1 MRREAAVVL
10 CGHDIGRGPQEW
22 EKILGRAMISFA
34 SLKDDDTDS
43 KLFKSLK
50 FLISRAIL
58 ANPKGAAATAIA
70 YCELKSKD
78 GEIPLHVVKELE
90 VWAAKYTREG
100 DAMEWHQILA
110 ALGLPNQPDIKQP
123 RPGAATID
131 FQKPSHYGDP
141 ISVMELN
148 VNGLAA
154 RWKQHEIDV
163 PLQEVQL
170 DDHDSSAVSPSISL
184 SKMAKMEIMRR
195 QRAEKKRKRKES
207 ELAKGDFRKTV
218 AETGRADCLVL
229 LETKMISR
237 SCLHCLIL

>member
-1 MRREAAVVL
+1 MDRE
-10 CGHDIGRGPQEW
+10 
-22 EKILGRAMISFA
+22 ILGA

-170 DDHDSSAVSPSISL
+170 DDHDSSAVSKEIIALPRIFSHSCGPLPMSWLHNTTAASLCINLSSAPKSNKAIS
-184 SKMAKMEIMRR
+184 
-195 QRAEKKRKRKES
+195 
-207 ELAKGDFRKTV
+207 TV
-218 AETGRADCLVL
+218 YSCSVL
-229 LETKMISR
+229 
-237 SCLHCLIL
+237 